1 MKKKEKN
8 KKDYLDELQ
17 SQLSPERIQRAKR
30 HAEKEILS
38 IKLAQLRET
47 MGIKQKDIKMFSQS
61 SVSKIESR
69 KDMKVSTMIEYLS
82 SIALNAEIRA
92 FPKSAAKSHKKEFI
106 LLKS

>member
-82 SIALNAEIRA
+82 SIGLSVEIRA